1 VKWFWRGVKS
11 GEGNDETPV
20 EGLIK
25 AAVLVNGKR
34 FIYPIPWRISEE
46 DSA

>member
-1 VKWFWRGVKS
+1 MVLARNKVGKATI
-11 GEGNDETPV
+11 GNTPV

-25 AAVLVNGKR
+25 AAALVNGKR
-34 FIYPIPWRISEE
+34 FIYPIPWRISE